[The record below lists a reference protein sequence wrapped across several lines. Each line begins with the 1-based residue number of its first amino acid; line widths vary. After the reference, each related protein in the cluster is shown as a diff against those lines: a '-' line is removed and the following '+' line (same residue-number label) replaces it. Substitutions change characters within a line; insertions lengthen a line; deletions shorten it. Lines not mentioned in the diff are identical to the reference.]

1 MAISNAVTLANLS
14 SGDTLTVDNQND
26 RVGVASTNPD
36 VTLDVGG
43 VIKAEGLSIGNT
55 SSGSG
60 SINRDGSISVGGSV
74 TANEF
79 YGDGSNLD
87 GVASAGL
94 GTALAD
100 EGFLGVV
107 YYTNEQLLVP
117 TTTTIEVPSTS
128 DVAYT
133 QYQDIVL
140 EDGVDLIISEGDD
153 FIPDILGIG
162 TDVQQPGPLSGSG
175 GRIRAGSITDKS
187 GSGAPTFPNGIIVTG
202 IITATTVNSNISG
215 TLSVTGNISGGSLSV
230 TGNISG
236 GSSVTATS
244 FHGDGSQ
251 LSGIVAFD
259 AAKVYT
265 YNQLFS

>member
-1 MAISNAVTLANLS
+1 MAISNAVNLANLLA
-14 SGDTLTVDNQND
+14 GDALTVDNQND

-36 VTLDVGG
+36 VTLAVGG
-43 VIKAEGLSIGNT
+43 VIKADGLSIGNT

-60 SINRDGSISVGGSV
+60 SINLDGSISVGGSV
-74 TANEF
+74 TANSF

-133 QYQDIVL
+133 QYQDVVL

-202 IITATTVNSNISG
+202 IITATTLNPN
-215 TLSVTGNISGGSLSV
+215 VTGNLTVSGDTSSTNV
-230 TGNISG
+230 SAS
-236 GSSVTATS
+236 SSVTATS
-244 FHGDGSQ
+244 FYGDGSG
-251 LSGIVAFD
+251 LSGVD
-259 AAKVYT
+259 AGLTEQQVT
-265 YNQLFS
+265 LLGWLTVSG

>member
-14 SGDTLTVDNQND
+14 AGDTLTVDNQND
-26 RVGVASTNPD
+26 RVGIASTNPTA
-36 VTLDVGG
+36 TLDVGG

-55 SSGSG
+55 SPSSG
-60 SINRDGSISVGGSV
+60 SINLDGSISVGGSV
-74 TANEF
+74 TASEF

-100 EGFLGVV
+100 DGFLGVV
-107 YYTNEQLLVP
+107 YYTNEQLIVP
-117 TTTTIEVPSTS
+117 TTTTVTVPDTS
-128 DVAYT
+128 NVAYT

-140 EDGVDLIISEGDD
+140 EDGVDLIISDGDD

-162 TDVQQPGPLSGSG
+162 TDVQQPGPLSGDG

-187 GSGAPTFPNGIIVTG
+187 GTGAPTFPNGIIVTG
-202 IITATTVNSNISG
+202 IITATTVNSNLSG
-215 TLSVTGNISGGSLSV
+215 NLSV

-244 FHGDGSQ
+244 FHGDGSG
-251 LSGIVAFD
+251 LSGVSD
-259 AAKVYT
+259 NTSTTKLT
-265 YNQLFS
+265 WLFGGG

>member
-14 SGDTLTVDNQND
+14 SGDALTVDNQND

-60 SINRDGSISVGGSV
+60 SINLEGSISVGGSV
-74 TANEF
+74 TANSF

-128 DVAYT
+128 DIAYT

-140 EDGVDLIISEGDD
+140 ENGVDLIISEGDD

-162 TDVQQPGPLSGSG
+162 TDVQNPGPLAGSG

-187 GSGAPTFPNGIIVTG
+187 GTGAPTFPNGAVATG
-202 IITATTVNSNISG
+202 IITATSFVGNLTGNVTG
-215 TLSVTGNISGGSLSV
+215 DLSVSGNISS
-230 TGNISG
+230 